1 MIVGKEIP
9 RLSKI
14 LVESNAITKP
24 LTVTLRKG
32 KEHYFCKRR
41 FYDFYDKIKLY
52 PEKYSRLVEAFDA
65 CRFADRAFDLDTVK
79 MRESVKSSICVQGC
93 SRCRYEDECFYR
105 RMTEHNRFGQFD
117 FQVTNHQLFLTS
129 ARMRYEEQH
138 PLLIDS
144 DLVIIDEAHKLHD
157 AALDAMGDQLAENEI
172 KRYVSAV
179 GHLNSNPKKIE
190 LYKAILA
197 GLLSNSEKLFG
208 SAKQKAGYD
217 DSDTGRSQM
226 IELNPEDITLIEA
239 LIADIRHIERM
250 RKEEP
255 RHLKNRAGLLIK
267 KLSSF
272 KNQSDNNIWIETDEN
287 RLHSICSA
295 SKNIGRVL
303 REYVWE
309 TSSSFV
315 LTSGTMS
322 DGVDF
327 SFFEKENGIHQIAK
341 MFRQTSMTAS
351 PFDYKNHT
359 RLYMPKGIPLPENNS
374 PEYIAAISDEIVKIV
389 KATNGHAA
397 ILFTS
402 YKVLEAVY
410 RQTKDRLAQY
420 ELIRM
425 TRSNKSA
432 IADFKKSKNGVLF
445 ASGSMWEGVDCIGDC
460 LSSVI
465 IPRLPF
471 PMRSATM
478 ESKKEECN
486 GLGEFVN
493 TICVP
498 EMLIKLRQGLGR
510 LIRCETDTGLISILD
525 TRATTGKYADK
536 VGNVLAKYTKAETLD
551 EVEAFFREVKSPAY
565 FEV

>member
-1 MIVGKEIP
+1 MTQIKATLLTGGNHIETVSFPCSDDEIM
-9 RLSKI
+9 RL
-14 LVESNAITKP
+14 
-24 LTVTLRKG
+24 
-32 KEHYFCKRR
+32 
-41 FYDFYDKIKLY
+41 
-52 PEKYSRLVEAFDA
+52 
-65 CRFADRAFDLDTVK
+65 
-79 MRESVKSSICVQGC
+79 
-93 SRCRYEDECFYR
+93 
-105 RMTEHNRFGQFD
+105 TEQ
-117 FQVTNHQLFLTS
+117 
-129 ARMRYEEQH
+129 
-138 PLLIDS
+138 
-144 DLVIIDEAHKLHD
+144 
-157 AALDAMGDQLAENEI
+157 NE
-172 KRYVSAV
+172 V
-179 GHLNSNPKKIE
+179 GHKATVFINNLVGPKGLKSIE
-190 LYKAILA
+190 GTYANIH
-197 GLLSNSEKLFG
+197 
-208 SAKQKAGYD
+208 
-217 DSDTGRSQM
+217 
-226 IELNPEDITLIEA
+226 ELNYL
-239 LIADIRHIERM
+239 
-250 RKEEP
+250 
-255 RHLKNRAGLLIK
+255 
-267 KLSSF
+267 
-272 KNQSDNNIWIETDEN
+272 
-287 RLHSICSA
+287 
-295 SKNIGRVL
+295 
-303 REYVWE
+303 
-309 TSSSFV
+309 
-315 LTSGTMS
+315 
-322 DGVDF
+322 
-327 SFFEKENGIHQIAK
+327 
-341 MFRQTSMTAS
+341 
-351 PFDYKNHT
+351 
-359 RLYMPKGIPLPENNS
+359 
-374 PEYIAAISDEIVKIV
+374 
-389 KATNGHAA
+389 ATA

-410 RQTKDRLAQY
+410 RQTKDRLTQY